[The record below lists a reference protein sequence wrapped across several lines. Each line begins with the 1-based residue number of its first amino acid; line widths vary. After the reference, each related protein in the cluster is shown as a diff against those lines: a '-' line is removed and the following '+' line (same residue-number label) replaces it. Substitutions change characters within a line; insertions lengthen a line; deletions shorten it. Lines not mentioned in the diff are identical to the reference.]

1 MQSLYSRVPTRYDT
15 YMTNIEK
22 KVKEILQRIDAAAQT
37 AGRSGEEVKL
47 MAVTKTKSREEV
59 EAAYKAGLRLFGE
72 NRVQEAYEK
81 YADFYEDAEL
91 HLIGH
96 LQSNK
101 AKQAAEIA
109 GCVQSIDKL
118 KTARELEK
126 RCAAIDKQMDIFIEF
141 NTSGEE
147 SKSGY
152 LSKDT
157 LFADIEQLADFSHL
171 KVKGFMTIG
180 PFTSDTKAIRQ
191 AFVLLRSVYEEA
203 QSRFPELPI
212 QELSMG
218 MTSDYEIAV
227 EEGSTMVRIGT
238 ALFGTR

>member
-1 MQSLYSRVPTRYDT
+1 
-15 YMTNIEK
+15 MTDIEK
-22 KVKEILQRIDAAAQT
+22 TVKEIVQRIDSAALK
-37 AGRSGEEVKL
+37 AGRSGEEIKL
-47 MAVTKTKSREEV
+47 MAVTKTKSREDV
-59 EAAYKAGLRLFGE
+59 ETAYKAGLRLFGE
-72 NRVQEAYEK
+72 NRVQEACEK
-81 YADFYEDAEL
+81 YTDFYADAEL

-109 GCVQSIDKL
+109 DCVQSIDKL

-126 RCAAIDKQMDIFIEF
+126 RCAAIEKQMDIFIEF

-152 LSKDT
+152 LSKDR
-157 LFADIEQLADFSHL
+157 LFADIEQIAGFPHL

-180 PFTSDTKAIRQ
+180 PFTSDTAAIRR
-191 AFVLLRSVYEEA
+191 AFALLRSVYEESR
-203 QSRFPELPI
+203 SRFPELPI

-238 ALFGTR
+238 ALFGSR

>member
-1 MQSLYSRVPTRYDT
+1 MQSLYSRVPTRYYA
-15 YMTNIEK
+15 YMTDIEK
-22 KVKEILQRIDAAAQT
+22 AVKEIVQRIDSAALK
-37 AGRSGEEVKL
+37 AGRSGKEVKL
-47 MAVTKTKSREEV
+47 MAVTKTKGREDV

-72 NRVQEAYEK
+72 NRVQEACEK
-81 YADFYEDAEL
+81 YADFYADAEL

-109 GCVQSIDKL
+109 VCVQSIDKL

-126 RCAAIDKQMDIFIEF
+126 RCAAIEKQMDIFIEF

-152 LSKDT
+152 LSKDR
-157 LFADIEQLADFSHL
+157 LFADIEQLAGFPHL

-180 PFTSDTKAIRQ
+180 PFTSDTAAIRR
-191 AFVLLRSVYEEA
+191 AFALLRSVYEES
-203 QSRFPELPI
+203 QRRFPELPI

-238 ALFGTR
+238 ALFGSR

>member
-1 MQSLYSRVPTRYDT
+1 M
-15 YMTNIEK
+15 NEIEK
-22 KVKEILQRIDAAAQT
+22 QIREIIARIDAAAVKS
-37 AGRSGEEVKL
+37 GRSGEEVKL
-47 MAVTKTKSREEV
+47 MAVTKTKRREQV
-59 EAAYKAGLRLFGE
+59 EAAYRAGLRLFGE

-81 YADFYEDAEL
+81 YQDFYPDAEL

-101 AKQAAEIA
+101 AKQAAELVS
-109 GCVQSIDKL
+109 CVQSIDKL

-126 RCAAIDKQMDIFIEF
+126 RCAALDKQMDIYIEF

-152 LSKDT
+152 LSKEKM
-157 LFADIEQLADFSHL
+157 FSEIEQMAGFPHLA
-171 KVKGFMTIG
+171 VKGFMTIG
-180 PFTSDTKAIRQ
+180 PFTSDADEIRS
-191 AFVLLRSVYEEA
+191 AFVLLRGLYEETRE
-203 QSRFPELPI
+203 RFPELPI
-212 QELSMG
+212 EELSMG

-238 ALFGTR
+238 ALFGSR

>member
-1 MQSLYSRVPTRYDT
+1 MDE
-15 YMTNIEK
+15 IEK
-22 KVKEILQRIDAAAQT
+22 ILKEIYQRIDSAAARSS
-37 AGRSGEEVKL
+37 RSGDQIKL
-47 MAVTKTKSREEV
+47 MAVTKTKGREQV
-59 EAAYKAGLRLFGE
+59 EAAYKAGVRLFGE

-81 YADFYEDAEL
+81 YENFYPDAEL

-101 AKQAAEIA
+101 AKQAAELVT
-109 GCVQSIDKL
+109 CVQSIDKV

-126 RCAAIDKQMDIFIEF
+126 RCAALDKQMDIFIEF

-152 LSKDT
+152 LSKDRMWEE
-157 LFADIEQLADFSHL
+157 IEQIADFPHL
-171 KVKGFMTIG
+171 TVKGLMTIG
-180 PFTSDTKAIRQ
+180 PFTSNTDEIRR
-191 AFVLLRSVYEEA
+191 AFARLRSLYDETA
-203 QSRFPELPI
+203 HRFPELPI

-238 ALFGTR
+238 ALFGSR

>member
-1 MQSLYSRVPTRYDT
+1 MNEV
-15 YMTNIEK
+15 EK
-22 KVKEILQRIDAAAQT
+22 KIKEIVAKIDAAA
-37 AGRSGEEVKL
+37 AKSGRSGEDVRL
-47 MAVTKTKSREEV
+47 MAVTKTKSREQV

-81 YADFYEDAEL
+81 YENFYPDAEL

-101 AKQAAEIA
+101 AKQVAEIA
-109 GCVQSIDKL
+109 YCVQSIDKL
-118 KTARELEK
+118 KTAAELEK
-126 RCAAIDKQMDIFIEF
+126 RCAAAGKKMDIFIEF

-152 LSKDT
+152 LSKEKMYSE
-157 LFADIEQLADFSHL
+157 IEQMAEFPHL

-180 PFTSDTKAIRQ
+180 PFTSDTDEIRR
-191 AFVLLRSVYEEA
+191 AFVTLRKLYEEA
-203 QSRFPELPI
+203 QGRFPELPI
-212 QELSMG
+212 EELSMG

-238 ALFGTR
+238 ALFGSR

>member
-1 MQSLYSRVPTRYDT
+1 MILV
-15 YMTNIEK
+15 MNAIEK
-22 KVKEILQRIDAAAQT
+22 KMTEIVERIEAAASKS
-37 AGRSGEEVKL
+37 GRSGDDVKL
-47 MAVTKTKSREEV
+47 MAVTKTKSREQV
-59 EAAYKAGLRLFGE
+59 EAAYNAGLRLFGE

-81 YADFYEDAEL
+81 YQNFYDDAEL

-109 GCVQSIDKL
+109 SCVQSIDKL

-126 RCAAIDKQMDIFIEF
+126 RCAALEKQMNIYIEF

-152 LSKDT
+152 LSTEKM
-157 LFADIEQLADFSHL
+157 FSDIEQMAEFPHL
-171 KVKGFMTIG
+171 SVKGFMTIG
-180 PFTSDTKAIRQ
+180 PFTTDMDKVRK
-191 AFVLLRSVYEEA
+191 AFVLLRGLYEEA
-203 QSRFPELPI
+203 QGRFPELPI
-212 QELSMG
+212 EELSMG

-238 ALFGTR
+238 ALFGSR

>member
-1 MQSLYSRVPTRYDT
+1 MDAIQ
-15 YMTNIEK
+15 K
-22 KVKEILQRIDAAAQT
+22 KIKEINERIDSAAAKSS
-37 AGRSGEEVKL
+37 RSGDEIKL
-47 MAVTKTKSREEV
+47 MAVTKTKNREQV

-81 YADFYEDAEL
+81 YEKFYTDAEL

-101 AKQAAEIA
+101 AKQAAELVT
-109 GCVQSIDKL
+109 CVQSIDKL

-126 RCAAIDKQMDIFIEF
+126 RCAAIEKQLDILIEF

-152 LSKDT
+152 LSKDRMWKE
-157 LFADIEQLADFSHL
+157 IEEIADFSHL
-171 KVKGFMTIG
+171 RVKGLMTIA
-180 PFTSDTKAIRQ
+180 PFTSNTDQIRR
-191 AFVLLRSVYEEA
+191 AFVLLRSLYE
-203 QSRFPELPI
+203 QSIQRFPELPI

-238 ALFGTR
+238 ALFGSR